1 MMKNM
6 TISIKGLNDV
16 YKFIQSAQAVY
27 GDVTVTR
34 GRYSVDAKSVLGV
47 FSLDMSQDV
56 TVEYPE
62 DATEFETFITKFK
75 VDR

>member
-1 MMKNM
+1 MKTM

-16 YKFIQSAQAVY
+16 YSFIKVAQEVE
-27 GDVTVTR
+27 GDVTVSR

-62 DATEFETFITKFK
+62 VATDFETFISQFQ
-75 VDR
+75 VGR

>member
-1 MMKNM
+1 MKYM

-16 YKFIQSAQAVY
+16 YKFIQMAQEVE
-27 GDVTVTR
+27 GDITVSR

-62 DATEFETFITKFK
+62 VATKFETFITQFQ

>member
-1 MMKNM
+1 MKNM
-6 TISIKGLNDV
+6 IISIKGLNDV
-16 YKFIQSAQAVY
+16 YKFIQAAQAVER
-27 GDVTVTR
+27 DVTVSR

-56 TVEYPE
+56 TVEYPAE
-62 DATEFETFITKFK
+62 AKEFEEFIKQFQ

>member
-1 MMKNM
+1 MKTM
-6 TISIKGLNDV
+6 IISIKGLNDV
-16 YKFIQSAQAVY
+16 YKFIQAAQEVE
-27 GDVTVTR
+27 GDVTVSR

-56 TVEYPE
+56 TVEYPQV
-62 DATEFETFITKFK
+62 ATSFEAFISQFQ